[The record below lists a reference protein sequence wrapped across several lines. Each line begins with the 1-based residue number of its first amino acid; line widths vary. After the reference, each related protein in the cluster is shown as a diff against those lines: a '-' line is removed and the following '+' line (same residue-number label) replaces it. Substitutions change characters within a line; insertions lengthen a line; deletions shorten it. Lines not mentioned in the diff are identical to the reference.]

1 MNKSEFETYITETYG
16 VTADFPFMKY
26 PDFAV
31 FRHPDNR
38 KWFAVTM
45 TVPKSKLILSAKGSI
60 DIVNIKCPS
69 EILPSFLSERGIYP
83 AYHMNK
89 NHWLTLA
96 LDGSADDEKIRFL
109 LDLSYALTAPKKR
122 S

>member
-1 MNKSEFETYITETYG
+1 MNKSEFEAHTAETYG
-16 VTADFPFMKY
+16 ITADHPFMKY
-26 PDFAV
+26 PDVTV
-31 FRHPDNR
+31 FRHPENG
-38 KWFAVTM
+38 KWFAAIM
-45 TVPKSKLILSAKGSI
+45 TISKNKLILSAKGSI
-60 DIVNIKCPS
+60 DIVNVKCPS

-96 LDGSADDEKIRFL
+96 LDGSADNEKIRFL